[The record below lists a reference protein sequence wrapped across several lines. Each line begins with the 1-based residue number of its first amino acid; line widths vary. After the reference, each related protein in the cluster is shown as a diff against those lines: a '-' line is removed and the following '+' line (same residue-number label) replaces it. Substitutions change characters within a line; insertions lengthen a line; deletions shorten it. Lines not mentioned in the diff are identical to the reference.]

1 MQNFTIYICYFLTHF
16 IFRSS
21 RPEVS
26 CRKGVLRSFA
36 KFTGKHQRQSLFLIK
51 LQAIK
56 KENLALVF
64 SCEFDEISNKTI
76 FYRTPLVTA
85 SVEYINWT
93 FNISSILI
101 IFTMKRMT
109 AFLLQ
114 ICPNIP
120 FHYHFLVFKLEIF
133 PASLWFFPKIFICFP
148 YGIRIKICAN
158 TQ

>member
-26 CRKGVLRSFA
+26 CSKGVLRCFA
-36 KFTGKHQRQSLFLIK
+36 KFTGKHQRQSLFLKK

-109 AFLLQ
+109 ALTSVSRSNMSKYSF
-114 ICPNIP
+114 
-120 FHYHFLVFKLEIF
+120 
-133 PASLWFFPKIFICFP
+133 SLSLFGFQTGDLPS
-148 YGIRIKICAN
+148 
-158 TQ
+158 